1 MQPASYID
9 PASGAHYPLDVPR
22 WCSDERRPLLVTPQG
37 GISRDDIDRGMRSLW
52 RYRASLPVE
61 IARPISMGEGC
72 TPLVQQAW
80 DNFRPYFKLEWF
92 NPTASFKDRGATVML
107 SFLRQLG
114 VNAVLEDSSGNGGAS
129 VAAYGAAGGMR
140 EDPCA
145 RLHIARQDR
154 SGSGLWRGHSTGGR
168 RRAKCEAEAI
178 RQSNETFYASH
189 NWQPFFL
196 EGTKSFAYELWE
208 DFNYSAPDNI
218 IMPVGAGSSLLGCY
232 IGFKELLAAEQ
243 IKKLPR
249 LFAAQPLHCSP
260 VDASFKEGRDTP
272 VSREVHKTIAEGTA
286 IKRPAAFARDDHGAE
301 GDRRQHCRHPRGRHC
316 QRSEAPGSPG
326 PVRRADLRH
335 CRCSH
340 GRSHKS
346 SGHQRQG
353 THRCSHYR
361 NGHQK
366 RILDRRAF
374 QRCDLT
380 RALAGKTAQCDRR
393 HGLHDSFAPPIAPC
407 VAPETTQ
414 TLPSTQF
421 TTRPRIPPA
430 PSRASAPT

>member
-1 MQPASYID
+1 MTMQPASYID

-107 SFLRQLG
+107 SFLRQIG

-140 EDPCA
+140 VKILAPAYTSPAKIAQVRAYGADIQLVEGA
-145 RLHIARQDR
+145 REE
-154 SGSGLWRGHSTGGR
+154 S
-168 RRAKCEAEAI
+168 EAEAI

-208 DFNYSAPDNI
+208 DFNYSAPDNV

-286 IKRPAAFARDDHGAE
+286 IRRPLRLREMITALRETGGSTVAIPEDGIVSALKRLARQGLFVEPTSATAVAAMDDLIN
-301 GDRRQHCRHPRGRHC
+301 RQVISAKERTVVLITGTGIK
-316 QRSEAPGSPG
+316 SASSI
-326 PVRRADLRH
+326 ADLF
-335 CRCSH
+335 SNA
-340 GRSHKS
+340 
-346 SGHQRQG
+346 
-353 THRCSHYR
+353 T
-361 NGHQK
+361 
-366 RILDRRAF
+366 
-374 QRCDLT
+374 
-380 RALAGKTAQCDRR
+380 
-393 HGLHDSFAPPIAPC
+393 
-407 VAPETTQ
+407 
-414 TLPSTQF
+414 
-421 TTRPRIPPA
+421 
-430 PSRASAPT
+430 

>member
-1 MQPASYID
+1 MMMQPASYID

-140 EDPCA
+140 VKILAPAYTSPAKIAQVRAYGADIQLVEGA
-145 RLHIARQDR
+145 REE
-154 SGSGLWRGHSTGGR
+154 S
-168 RRAKCEAEAI
+168 EAEAI

-208 DFNYSAPDNI
+208 DFNYSAPDNV

-260 VDASFKEGRDTP
+260 VDASFKEGRNTP
-272 VSREVHKTIAEGTA
+272 VFREVLKTIAEGTA
-286 IKRPAAFARDDHGAE
+286 IKRPLRLREMITALRETGGSTVAIPEDGIVSALKRLARDGLFVEPTSATAVAAMDDLINRQVIDAKERTVVLITGTGIKSASLIAE
-301 GDRRQHCRHPRGRHC
+301 LFSD
-316 QRSEAPGSPG
+316 A
-326 PVRRADLRH
+326 
-335 CRCSH
+335 
-340 GRSHKS
+340 
-346 SGHQRQG
+346 
-353 THRCSHYR
+353 T
-361 NGHQK
+361 
-366 RILDRRAF
+366 
-374 QRCDLT
+374 
-380 RALAGKTAQCDRR
+380 
-393 HGLHDSFAPPIAPC
+393 
-407 VAPETTQ
+407 
-414 TLPSTQF
+414 
-421 TTRPRIPPA
+421 
-430 PSRASAPT
+430 